1 MSEDKSPTAAAQEA
15 LRSSLEAAQRLAKE
29 TLDSSSDAA
38 HKVQEAF
45 EAVVEKGREQGER
58 SREATQDAVANL
70 LEVAKRVATETQDA
84 GSEAAK
90 DVQGAIEKAI
100 MTVRTR
106 ISGDEA
112 PATSETSQA
121 YEEWTKDELYDRA
134 SQLKIKGRA
143 GMKKKDLIKALRDQ
157 D

>member
-1 MSEDKSPTAAAQEA
+1 MSEDKSPAAAAQEA
-15 LRSSLEAAQRLAKE
+15 LRSSLDTAQRLAKE
-29 TLDSSSDAA
+29 SLESGSDAA
-38 HKVQEAF
+38 RKVQEAF

-58 SREATQDAVANL
+58 SRDATQEAVAHL
-70 LEVAKRVATETQDA
+70 LESAKRIAVETQDA

-106 ISGDEA
+106 ISGEDA
-112 PATSETSQA
+112 PAGEASLA

-143 GMKKKDLIKALRDQ
+143 GMKKKDLIKALRDHG
-157 D
+157 

>member
-1 MSEDKSPTAAAQEA
+1 MSDDKSPTDAAQEA
-15 LRSSLEAAQRLAKE
+15 LRNSLETAQRLAKE
-29 TLDSSSDAA
+29 SLESGSDAA
-38 HKVQEAF
+38 RKVQEAL
-45 EAVVEKGREQGER
+45 EAVVDKGREQGER
-58 SREATQDAVANL
+58 SKDATQEAVAQL
-70 LEVAKRVATETQDA
+70 LESAKRVATETQDA

-90 DVQGAIEKAI
+90 EVQGAIEKAI

-106 ISGDEA
+106 ISGEA
-112 PATSETSQA
+112 VAEKAESQA

-134 SQLKIKGRA
+134 SQLKVSGRS

>member
-1 MSEDKSPTAAAQEA
+1 M
-15 LRSSLEAAQRLAKE
+15 
-29 TLDSSSDAA
+29 
-38 HKVQEAF
+38 QEAF
-45 EAVVEKGREQGER
+45 DAVVEKGREHGER
-58 SREATQDAVANL
+58 SREATQEAVANL
-70 LEVAKRVATETQDA
+70 LEAAKRVATETQDA

-106 ISGDEA
+106 IAGDEA
-112 PATSETSQA
+112 PATGEAGQA

-143 GMKKKDLIKALRDQ
+143 GMKKKELIQALRDQ